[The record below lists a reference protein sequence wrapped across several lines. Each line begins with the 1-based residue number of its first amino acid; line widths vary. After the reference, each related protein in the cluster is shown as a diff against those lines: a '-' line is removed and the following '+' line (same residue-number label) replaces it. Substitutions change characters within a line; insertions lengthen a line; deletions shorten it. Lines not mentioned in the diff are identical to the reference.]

1 MIKPGYINDQW
12 VLGDDL
18 GMGRAGDAL
27 ARMTLEVSP
36 PFTIGVTG
44 KWGSGKTSV
53 LRRAFATL
61 GGLPISQN
69 LQLGDDNTE
78 LTKDEFKA
86 IRHDLRND
94 EILWPNPH
102 HLVAGQSLCIW
113 YSPWQHQSTGNPLIP
128 LLQEIRA
135 QYCVKRKW
143 LEKSKT
149 LNRQGGLAALTLLE
163 HAIDAVI
170 SWNIGKPVKVT
181 VGASESIRNAWRENN
196 PETLAQVSDG
206 QRFHLLFEDAV
217 TALLNDLA
225 TSDNPGQPRLIIFID
240 DLDRCEEKAVVGLL
254 EAIKLYL
261 GTRHCVFVLGVD
273 DVAVADALKRHW
285 QGRNDDHNREYLEN
299 LFQATV
305 PVPLPR
311 QENLQTLISKQ
322 LTDHGFPKESLPSLA
337 EDITNLLE
345 PNPRKVKNFLNSLC
359 ASWQV
364 LRCPVMETAENCRRL
379 VMFQYLRQYHRPV
392 WRILER
398 QPKLLPELHR
408 VLATDDLQLPHSG
421 IPENLDQDDLR
432 MTREIFS
439 RAFSHVL
446 KDTAQI
452 WQQDTHGEEKAKK
465 PTEES
470 LTHRRQ
476 SLDSV
481 AQNFLDR
488 LDRKRSD
495 EYFVRWVRRD
505 LDPNEQVEDMFLQI
519 TLVDKQTLVD
529 E

>member
-240 DLDRCEEKAVVGLL
+240 DLDRCEEKA
-254 EAIKLYL
+254 
-261 GTRHCVFVLGVD
+261 
-273 DVAVADALKRHW
+273 
-285 QGRNDDHNREYLEN
+285 
-299 LFQATV
+299 
-305 PVPLPR
+305 
-311 QENLQTLISKQ
+311 
-322 LTDHGFPKESLPSLA
+322 
-337 EDITNLLE
+337 
-345 PNPRKVKNFLNSLC
+345 
-359 ASWQV
+359 
-364 LRCPVMETAENCRRL
+364 
-379 VMFQYLRQYHRPV
+379 
-392 WRILER
+392 
-398 QPKLLPELHR
+398 
-408 VLATDDLQLPHSG
+408 
-421 IPENLDQDDLR
+421 
-432 MTREIFS
+432 
-439 RAFSHVL
+439 
-446 KDTAQI
+446 
-452 WQQDTHGEEKAKK
+452 KK